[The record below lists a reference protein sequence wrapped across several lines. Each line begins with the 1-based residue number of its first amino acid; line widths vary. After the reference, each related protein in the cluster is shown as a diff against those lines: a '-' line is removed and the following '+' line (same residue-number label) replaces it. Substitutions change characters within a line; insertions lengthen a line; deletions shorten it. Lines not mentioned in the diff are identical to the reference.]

1 MFALEYAL
9 TTNTHHFILASKY
22 PCNWSTKFSWRSC
35 STQTSSCIG
44 SLNLSESIH
53 SLHFGSWIRGPIV
66 AGCKRASISV
76 EASKPPKFR
85 SATAVIINDMLSS
98 RNCTSNVKLSAF
110 LLHTRHRHWC
120 LNIIQGRMITFCRQ
134 GFPYVNFS
142 SLLWKFVL
150 VFNSKGNK
158 RASLEIWFENF

>member
-1 MFALEYAL
+1 MLEYPF
-9 TTNTHHFILASKY
+9 HIASKF
-22 PCNWSTKFSWRSC
+22 PCKWSNINFFSGLQRTNPSCMRSL
-35 STQTSSCIG
+35 S
-44 SLNLSESIH
+44 LSESIH

-76 EASKPPKFR
+76 QASKTPKFR